1 VPQIVAMGGG
11 GFSEDA
17 DDGRLMDDFILGLT
31 GRDTPRVCF
40 VPTASGDAE
49 GYIERFHAAF
59 GGGRAAP
66 SHLSLFRREV
76 DDLAGFLLGQDV
88 IYVGGGNT
96 ANLLAIWR
104 LHGVDAIVAEAWRRG
119 VVLCGLSAG
128 GLCWFEGGTT
138 DSFGGIA
145 PLHDGLGLL
154 PGSFC
159 PHYDSEPLR
168 RPQYGRFVAEGLP
181 AGFAADDAAGLRF
194 DGREL
199 AEVVVSRPDARAYRV
214 EPAGG
219 RVVEREL
226 PWRSLAG

>member
-1 VPQIVAMGGG
+1 MGGG

-17 DDGRLMDDFILGLT
+17 DHGRLMDDFVLGLT

-76 DDLAGFLLGQDV
+76 DDLAGFLLEQDV

-104 LHGVDAIVAEAWRRG
+104 LHGVDAILAEAWRRG

-168 RPQYGRFVAEGLP
+168 RPQYHRFVADGLP
-181 AGFAADDAAGLRF
+181 AGYAADDAAALRF
-194 DGREL
+194 EGREL
-199 AEVVVSRPDARAYRV
+199 AEAVVSSADARAFRV
-214 EPAGG
+214 QLDGA
-219 RVVEREL
+219 RVVEQAL
-226 PWRSLAG
+226 PCRSLAG